1 MTSDKEKADR
11 QGRAEALFDEQ
22 AQRLRQEK
30 RVEGRGKRTPS
41 ARPNPATDRE

>member
-22 AQRLRQEK
+22 AQRVKQEK
-30 RVEGRGKRTPS
+30 RVEGPGK
-41 ARPNPATDRE
+41 PAPPAKR